1 MLPPLASEHYRDQQ
15 RRALATMLGA
25 GREWLTIGEDFD
37 RGWRRVGPR
46 LALLVASA
54 QAGSAE
60 SGAEYV
66 AASLLAQGTPV
77 QPEADIRARALAG
90 IASDGRSLEQLLYG
104 AVIHARTAKVDSLP
118 QRLAIGRLWL
128 DKAVQ
133 TQVADA
139 GRDAAKVAITVRP
152 GVRWVRI
159 VSPPCCQRCAATV
172 GEERTFSHEF
182 KRHPGCDCTML
193 PQTIANPDAAWNK
206 VDPSQVTD
214 LTQKQKDALKDGAD
228 FHATVNDYQRKRGD
242 YSGFLP
248 PTRVDRVI
256 DRAGQRD
263 KAMEALRAIGVLA

>member
-15 RRALATMLGA
+15 RRALATMLDTR
-25 GREWLTIGEDFD
+25 REWLTIGDDFD

-77 QPEADIRARALAG
+77 QPEAGIRARALAG

-104 AVIHARTAKVDSLP
+104 AVIHSRTAKVDSLP
-118 QRLAIGRLWL
+118 QRLEVGRMWL

-139 GRDAAKVAITVRP
+139 GRDAAKVAMAVRP
-152 GVRWVRI
+152 SVRWVRM
-159 VSPPCCQRCAATV
+159 VTPPCCQRCAVLA
-172 GEERTFSHEF
+172 GDARTYSHEF
-182 KRHPGCDCTML
+182 KRHPGCNCTMI
-193 PQTIANPDAAWNK
+193 PTTVANPDFAGQALGPG
-206 VDPSQVTD
+206 DITD
-214 LTQKQKDALKDGAD
+214 LTSKQRDALAGGAN
-228 FHATVNDYQRKRGD
+228 FHSTINDYQRKRAGF
-242 YSGFLP
+242 SGYLP
-248 PTRVDRVI
+248 PTRVDKVI

-263 KAMEALRAIGVLA
+263 KAMDALARIGVLI